1 MGSATLTISETGPRL
16 NPIGSSKRIAVP
28 KRQTTSSAIAKPL
41 ARRRRQRT
49 PIASMH
55 VPRASSSV
63 ATTSPAMWI
72 SPPRTNGAADRPA
85 INQKRLCSRS
95 RTNAASGRPEGAS
108 DLINSLDHLLV
119 DVDGKRSTW
128 VVDDPHV
135 QHRGSGDVDRTQWTR
150 RRRCH
155 EAKLEAERRE
165 ADVFVLVP
173 RGQSPA
179 ATPPGNAGGHHLEH
193 CTQQEGIVVRHCAH
207 EAMSKLW

>member
-1 MGSATLTISETGPRL
+1 MGSATLTISDTGPRL
-16 NPIGSSKRIAVP
+16 NPIGSSNRIAVP
-28 KRQTTSSAIAKPL
+28 KRHITSSAIAKPL

-85 INQKRLCSRS
+85 ISQERLFSRS
-95 RTNAASGRPEGAS
+95 RTIAASGRPDGAS
-108 DLINSLDHLLV
+108 ALINSLDHLLV

-135 QHRGSGDVDRTQWTR
+135 QHRRSGDVERAQWTR
-150 RRRCH
+150 RRRRH
-155 EAKLEAERRE
+155 EAELEAEWGE
-165 ADVFVLVP
+165 ADVFVLMP
-173 RGQSPA
+173 RGQGTDGVRPVISDVLHLA
-179 ATPPGNAGGHHLEH
+179 HTHEQVWAG
-193 CTQQEGIVVRHCAH
+193 VRCRV
-207 EAMSKLW
+207 

>member
-16 NPIGSSKRIAVP
+16 NPIGSSKRTAVP
-28 KRQTTSSAIAKPL
+28 KRQTTSSAIARPL

-49 PIASMH
+49 TIASMH

-72 SPPRTNGAADRPA
+72 SPARTNGAADRPA

-135 QHRGSGDVDRTQWTR
+135 QHRRSGDVDRTQGTR
-150 RRRCH
+150 RRRRH
-155 EAKLEAERRE
+155 EAELEAERRD
-165 ADVFVLVP
+165 AGGFVLMT
-173 RGQSPA
+173 RGQ
-179 ATPPGNAGGHHLEH
+179 GNAGVGSVIAAGLHMENSTELYG
-193 CTQQEGIVVRHCAH
+193 TIVHYR
-207 EAMSKLW
+207 